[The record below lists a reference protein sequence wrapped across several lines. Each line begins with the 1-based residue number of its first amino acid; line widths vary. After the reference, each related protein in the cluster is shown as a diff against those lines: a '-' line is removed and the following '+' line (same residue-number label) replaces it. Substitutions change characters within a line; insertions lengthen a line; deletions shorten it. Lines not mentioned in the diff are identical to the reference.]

1 VEGQGGNDALVLNGT
16 PVNEII
22 DFSAVGSR
30 LRLSRNVENV
40 VLDIDGVERLGL
52 QPLGGADVVTVN
64 SLAGTAV
71 ESLIIELT
79 GIDGGSTG
87 DGQADL
93 ITVNGTAAP
102 DIINLTANAGMID
115 LTGLVPTLQILHPD
129 AANDSLIVNGLGG
142 TDIFNIG
149 SGVTALMTVVTNQN

>member
-1 VEGQGGNDALVLNGT
+1 MGDDADTFFWDAGDGNDIVEGQGGNDALVFNGSAL
-16 PVNEII
+16 NEII

-93 ITVNGTAAP
+93 ITVNGTDLP
-102 DIINLTANAGMID
+102 DIINLTADAGVVDMA
-115 LTGLVPTLQILHPD
+115 GLVP
-129 AANDSLIVNGLGG
+129 SLR
-142 TDIFNIG
+142 
-149 SGVTALMTVVTNQN
+149 SGMPKLRTIR